1 MSSLG
6 KMLSDAANAKRDSSA
21 YREAPDPTSMSAFGL
36 QWTLVEE
43 GVGRFATS
51 ADTQSAM
58 APASTAPASTAPARA
73 ALACGEM
80 PGKYDDIINL
90 SRPKSLR
97 PAMSLRD
104 RAAQFAPFAALT
116 GYDASVQNAA
126 RAMAAHIEEIDRGIP
141 IELEEMV
148 FPAGDDF
155 DEYEAFDDF
164 ASFKDW

>member
-6 KMLSDAANAKRDSSA
+6 KMLSDAAGAGRGPSA
-21 YREAPDPTSMSAFGL
+21 NREAPDPTSMSAFGL

-43 GVGRFATS
+43 GVERFAAS
-51 ADTQSAM
+51 ADTQSAA
-58 APASTAPASTAPARA
+58 APASTAP
-73 ALACGEM
+73 ACGEM

-97 PAMSLRD
+97 PAMPLRD

-148 FPAGDDF
+148 FPAGEDF
-155 DEYEAFDDF
+155 DEYEAFGDF
-164 ASFKDW
+164 EDSKDW

>member
-6 KMLSDAANAKRDSSA
+6 NALSDTANAECDSSA
-21 YREAPDPTSMSAFGL
+21 YREAPDPTNMSAFGL

-43 GVGRFATS
+43 SVERS
-51 ADTQSAM
+51 AASVDTQSAV
-58 APASTAPASTAPARA
+58 APASTAPVRA
-73 ALACGEM
+73 AVACGEM
-80 PGKYDDIINL
+80 PGKYNDIINL

-97 PAMSLRD
+97 PAMPLRD

-126 RAMAAHIEEIDRGIP
+126 RAMAAHIEEVDRGIP

-148 FPAGDDF
+148 FPTGESF

-164 ASFKDW
+164 EDFKDW

>member
-6 KMLSDAANAKRDSSA
+6 KTLSDAAGAGRGPSA
-21 YREAPDPTSMSAFGL
+21 NREAPDPTSMSAFGL

-43 GVGRFATS
+43 GVERFATS
-51 ADTQSAM
+51 ADTQSAA
-58 APASTAPASTAPARA
+58 APASTAPA
-73 ALACGEM
+73 CGEI

-97 PAMSLRD
+97 PAMPLRD

-148 FPAGDDF
+148 FPADENF

-164 ASFKDW
+164 EDFKDW

>member
-6 KMLSDAANAKRDSSA
+6 KMLSDAANAERDSSA
-21 YREAPDPTSMSAFGL
+21 YREAPDSTSMNAFGL

-43 GVGRFATS
+43 GVERFAAS
-51 ADTQSAM
+51 VDTQSVV
-58 APASTAPASTAPARA
+58 APASTAPTRA
-73 ALACGEM
+73 AFACGGM

-97 PAMSLRD
+97 PAMPLRD

-126 RAMAAHIEEIDRGIP
+126 RAMAARVEEIDRGIP

-148 FPAGDDF
+148 FPTGESF

-164 ASFKDW
+164 EDFKDW

>member
-6 KMLSDAANAKRDSSA
+6 NATPASAAQG
-21 YREAPDPTSMSAFGL
+21 APDLGMSAFGL
-36 QWTLVEE
+36 RWTLVEDGPE
-43 GVGRFATS
+43 RFATPAAS
-51 ADTQSAM
+51 ADTQSAA
-58 APASTAPASTAPARA
+58 APASTAPASTAPALA

-80 PGKYDDIINL
+80 PGEYDDIINL

-97 PAMSLRD
+97 PAMPLRD

-164 ASFKDW
+164 AGFKDW

>member
-6 KMLSDAANAKRDSSA
+6 NALSVAADAERGSSA
-21 YREAPDPTSMSAFGL
+21 DREAPDPTNMSAFGL

-43 GVGRFATS
+43 GVERSDTS
-51 ADTQSAM
+51 ADTQSAA
-58 APASTAPASTAPARA
+58 APASTAPTRA

-97 PAMSLRD
+97 PAMPLRD

-126 RAMAAHIEEIDRGIP
+126 RAMAARVEEIDRGIP

-164 ASFKDW
+164 EDFKDW

>member
-6 KMLSDAANAKRDSSA
+6 KMLSDAAGAGRGPSA
-21 YREAPDPTSMSAFGL
+21 NREAPDPTSMSAFGL

-43 GVGRFATS
+43 GVERFATS
-51 ADTQSAM
+51 ADTQSAA
-58 APASTAPASTAPARA
+58 APASTAPASTAPA
-73 ALACGEM
+73 CGEI

-97 PAMSLRD
+97 PAMPLRD

-148 FPAGDDF
+148 FPADENF

-164 ASFKDW
+164 EDFKDW

>member
-6 KMLSDAANAKRDSSA
+6 NALSDTANAGRDSSA

-43 GVGRFATS
+43 GVERFAAS
-51 ADTQSAM
+51 ADTQSAG
-58 APASTAPASTAPARA
+58 APASTASARA

-80 PGKYDDIINL
+80 PGEYDDIINL

-97 PAMSLRD
+97 PAMPLRD

-155 DEYEAFDDF
+155 DEYKAFDDF
-164 ASFKDW
+164 AGFKDW

>member
-6 KMLSDAANAKRDSSA
+6 KMLSDAAGAGRGPSA
-21 YREAPDPTSMSAFGL
+21 NREAPDPTSMSAFGL

-43 GVGRFATS
+43 GVERFATS
-51 ADTQSAM
+51 ADTQSAA
-58 APASTAPASTAPARA
+58 APASTAPVSTAPA
-73 ALACGEM
+73 CGEI

-97 PAMSLRD
+97 PAMPLRD

-148 FPAGDDF
+148 FPADENF

-164 ASFKDW
+164 EDFKGW

>member
-6 KMLSDAANAKRDSSA
+6 KMLSDAAGAGRGPSA
-21 YREAPDPTSMSAFGL
+21 NREAPDPTSMSAFGL

-43 GVGRFATS
+43 GVERFATS
-51 ADTQSAM
+51 ADTQSAA
-58 APASTAPASTAPARA
+58 APASTAPASTAPA
-73 ALACGEM
+73 CGEI
-80 PGKYDDIINL
+80 PGKYDDIVNL

-97 PAMSLRD
+97 PAMPLRD

-148 FPAGDDF
+148 FPADENF

-164 ASFKDW
+164 EDFKGW

>member
-6 KMLSDAANAKRDSSA
+6 KMLSDAAGAGRGPSA
-21 YREAPDPTSMSAFGL
+21 NREAPDPTSMSAFGL

-43 GVGRFATS
+43 GVERFATC
-51 ADTQSAM
+51 ADTQSAA
-58 APASTAPASTAPARA
+58 APASTAPASTAPA
-73 ALACGEM
+73 CGEI

-97 PAMSLRD
+97 PAMPLRD

-148 FPAGDDF
+148 FPADENF

-164 ASFKDW
+164 EDFKGW

>member
-6 KMLSDAANAKRDSSA
+6 KMLSAAADAERDSSA
-21 YREAPDPTSMSAFGL
+21 DQEASDSTSMSAFGL

-43 GVGRFATS
+43 GVGQSATS
-51 ADTQSAM
+51 ADTQSAA
-58 APASTAPASTAPARA
+58 APVSAAPARA

-97 PAMSLRD
+97 PAMPLRD
-104 RAAQFAPFAALT
+104 GAAQFAPFAALT

-126 RAMAAHIEEIDRGIP
+126 RAMAAHIEEVDRGIP

-148 FPAGDDF
+148 FPTGESF

-164 ASFKDW
+164 EDFKDW

>member
-6 KMLSDAANAKRDSSA
+6 KMLSDAAGAGRGPSA
-21 YREAPDPTSMSAFGL
+21 NREAPDPTSMSAFGL

-43 GVGRFATS
+43 GVERFATS
-51 ADTQSAM
+51 ADTQSAA
-58 APASTAPASTAPARA
+58 APASTAPASTAPA
-73 ALACGEM
+73 CGEI

-97 PAMSLRD
+97 PAMPLRD

-126 RAMAAHIEEIDRGIP
+126 RAVAAHIEEIDRGIP

-148 FPAGDDF
+148 FPADENF

-164 ASFKDW
+164 EDFKGW

>member
-6 KMLSDAANAKRDSSA
+6 NALSAAADAERGSSA
-21 YREAPDPTSMSAFGL
+21 GQEASNPTSMSAFGL
-36 QWTLVEE
+36 QWVLVEE
-43 GVGRFATS
+43 GAEQSATS
-51 ADTQSAM
+51 ADTQSAA
-58 APASTAPASTAPARA
+58 APASPALVRTP
-73 ALACGEM
+73 LACGEM
-80 PGKYDDIINL
+80 PGKYDDIIGL

-97 PAMSLRD
+97 PAMPLRD

-155 DEYEAFDDF
+155 NEYEAFDDF
-164 ASFKDW
+164 TGFKDW

>member
-6 KMLSDAANAKRDSSA
+6 NALSVAADAERGSSA
-21 YREAPDPTSMSAFGL
+21 DQEAPDSSMGAFGL

-43 GVGRFATS
+43 DIEQSATS
-51 ADTQSAM
+51 ADTQSA
-58 APASTAPASTAPARA
+58 AASDSRAHGRA

-97 PAMSLRD
+97 PAMPLRD

-116 GYDASVQNAA
+116 GYDVSVQNAA
-126 RAMAAHIEEIDRGIP
+126 RAMAAHIEEIDKGIP

-148 FPAGDDF
+148 FPAGCDF
-155 DEYEAFDDF
+155 NEYEAFDDF
-164 ASFKDW
+164 AGFEDR

>member
-6 KMLSDAANAKRDSSA
+6 NAAPVSAAQGASDSG
-21 YREAPDPTSMSAFGL
+21 MSAFGL

-43 GVGRFATS
+43 GIQQPAAVRAS
-51 ADTQSAM
+51 AVLASA
-58 APASTAPASTAPARA
+58 APARA
-73 ALACGEM
+73 VLSCGEM
-80 PGKYDDIINL
+80 PGEYDDIISL

-97 PAMSLRD
+97 PAMPLRD
-104 RAAQFAPFAALT
+104 RAAQFAPFAALM

-148 FPAGDDF
+148 FPAGCDF
-155 DEYEAFDDF
+155 NEYEAFDDF
-164 ASFKDW
+164 AGFEDR

>member
-6 KMLSDAANAKRDSSA
+6 KMLSDAAGAGRGPSA
-21 YREAPDPTSMSAFGL
+21 NREAPDPTSMSAFGL

-43 GVGRFATS
+43 GVERFAAPAAP
-51 ADTQSAM
+51 ADTQSAA
-58 APASTAPASTAPARA
+58 APASTAPA
-73 ALACGEM
+73 CGEI

-97 PAMSLRD
+97 PAMPLRD

-148 FPAGDDF
+148 FPADENFDD
-155 DEYEAFDDF
+155 YEAFDDF
-164 ASFKDW
+164 EDFKDW

>member
-6 KMLSDAANAKRDSSA
+6 KMLSDAAGAGRGPSA
-21 YREAPDPTSMSAFGL
+21 NREAPDPTSMSAFGL

-43 GVGRFATS
+43 GVERFATS
-51 ADTQSAM
+51 ADTQSAA
-58 APASTAPASTAPARA
+58 APASTAPTSTAPA
-73 ALACGEM
+73 CGEI

-97 PAMSLRD
+97 PAMPLRD

-148 FPAGDDF
+148 FPADENF

-164 ASFKDW
+164 EDFKDW

>member
-6 KMLSDAANAKRDSSA
+6 KMLSDAAGAGRGPSA
-21 YREAPDPTSMSAFGL
+21 NREAPDPTSMSAFGL
-36 QWTLVEE
+36 QWTLMEE
-43 GVGRFATS
+43 GVERFATS
-51 ADTQSAM
+51 ADTQSAA
-58 APASTAPASTAPARA
+58 APASTAPASTAPA
-73 ALACGEM
+73 CGEI

-97 PAMSLRD
+97 PAMPLRD

-148 FPAGDDF
+148 FPAGENF

-164 ASFKDW
+164 EDFKDW

>member
-6 KMLSDAANAKRDSSA
+6 NALSVTADAERGSSA
-21 YREAPDPTSMSAFGL
+21 DQEAPDPTSMSAFGL
-36 QWTLVEE
+36 QWTLMEEDVE
-43 GVGRFATS
+43 RSAAS
-51 ADTQSAM
+51 ADTQSA
-58 APASTAPASTAPARA
+58 STALGRT
-73 ALACGEM
+73 ALACGET

-97 PAMSLRD
+97 PAMPLRD

-126 RAMAAHIEEIDRGIP
+126 RAMAARIEEIDRGIP

-164 ASFKDW
+164 SGFKDW

>member
-6 KMLSDAANAKRDSSA
+6 KMLSDAAGAGRGPSA
-21 YREAPDPTSMSAFGL
+21 NREAPDPTSMSAFGL

-43 GVGRFATS
+43 GVERFATS
-51 ADTQSAM
+51 ADTQSAA
-58 APASTAPASTAPARA
+58 APASTAPASTAPA
-73 ALACGEM
+73 CGEI

-97 PAMSLRD
+97 PAMPLRD

-148 FPAGDDF
+148 FPADENF

-164 ASFKDW
+164 EDFKGW

>member
-6 KMLSDAANAKRDSSA
+6 KMLSDAAGAGRGPSA
-21 YREAPDPTSMSAFGL
+21 NREAPDPTSMSAFGL
-36 QWTLVEE
+36 QWTLMEE
-43 GVGRFATS
+43 GVERFAAS
-51 ADTQSAM
+51 ADTQSAA
-58 APASTAPASTAPARA
+58 APASTAPASTAPA
-73 ALACGEM
+73 CGEI

-97 PAMSLRD
+97 PAMPLRD

-148 FPAGDDF
+148 FPADENF

-164 ASFKDW
+164 EDFKDW

>member
-1 MSSLG
+1 MSSHG
-6 KMLSDAANAKRDSSA
+6 EMLSGTVDFGRDPAATQG
-21 YREAPDPTSMSAFGL
+21 APDSGMSAFGL
-36 QWTLVEE
+36 RWTLVEE
-43 GVGRFATS
+43 GAWQPATS
-51 ADTQSAM
+51 VGEHSAPS
-58 APASTAPASTAPARA
+58 APAPPAAFASACAEA
-73 ALACGEM
+73 A
-80 PGKYDDIINL
+80 GKYDDIINL

-97 PAMSLRD
+97 PAMPLRD

-148 FPAGDDF
+148 FPAGENF

-164 ASFKDW
+164 EDFKDW

>member
-6 KMLSDAANAKRDSSA
+6 KMLSAAADAERDSSA
-21 YREAPDPTSMSAFGL
+21 DQEASDSTSMSAFGL

-43 GVGRFATS
+43 GVGQSATS
-51 ADTQSAM
+51 ADTQSAA
-58 APASTAPASTAPARA
+58 APASTAPTRA

-97 PAMSLRD
+97 PAMPLRD

-126 RAMAAHIEEIDRGIP
+126 RAMAARVEEIDRGIP

-155 DEYEAFDDF
+155 DKYEAFDDF
-164 ASFKDW
+164 EDFKDW

>member
-1 MSSLG
+1 MSTLG
-6 KMLSDAANAKRDSSA
+6 KALSDAAGAGRDPSA
-21 YREAPDPTSMSAFGL
+21 DREAPDPTSMSAFGL
-36 QWTLVEE
+36 QWMLVEE
-43 GVGRFATS
+43 GVERFAAS
-51 ADTQSAM
+51 ADTQSAV
-58 APASTAPASTAPARA
+58 APASTAPARA

-90 SRPKSLR
+90 SRPKSLC
-97 PAMSLRD
+97 PAMPLRD

-148 FPAGDDF
+148 FPAGESF

-164 ASFKDW
+164 RGSKDW

>member
-6 KMLSDAANAKRDSSA
+6 NALSDTANAGRDSSA

-43 GVGRFATS
+43 GVERFATS
-51 ADTQSAM
+51 ADTQSAA
-58 APASTAPASTAPARA
+58 APASTAPA
-73 ALACGEM
+73 CGEI

-97 PAMSLRD
+97 PAMPLRD

-148 FPAGDDF
+148 FPADENF

-164 ASFKDW
+164 EDFKDW

>member
-6 KMLSDAANAKRDSSA
+6 NAAPASA
-21 YREAPDPTSMSAFGL
+21 AQGAPDTTSMSAFGL

-43 GVGRFATS
+43 GVERFAAS
-51 ADTQSAM
+51 ADTQSAV
-58 APASTAPASTAPARA
+58 APAGTAPARA

-80 PGKYDDIINL
+80 PGKYDDIIGL

-97 PAMSLRD
+97 PAMPLRD

-164 ASFKDW
+164 AGFKDW

>member
-6 KMLSDAANAKRDSSA
+6 KMLSDAAGAGRGPSA
-21 YREAPDPTSMSAFGL
+21 NREAPDPTSMSAFGL

-43 GVGRFATS
+43 GVERFATS
-51 ADTQSAM
+51 ADTQSAA
-58 APASTAPASTAPARA
+58 APASTAPASTVP
-73 ALACGEM
+73 ACGEI

-97 PAMSLRD
+97 PAMPLRD

-148 FPAGDDF
+148 FPAGENF

-164 ASFKDW
+164 EDFKDW

>member
-6 KMLSDAANAKRDSSA
+6 NALSDTANAGRDSSA

-43 GVGRFATS
+43 GVERFAAPAAP
-51 ADTQSAM
+51 ADTQSAA
-58 APASTAPASTAPARA
+58 APASTAPVSTAPA
-73 ALACGEM
+73 CGEI
-80 PGKYDDIINL
+80 PGKYDDIVNL

-97 PAMSLRD
+97 PAMPLRD

-148 FPAGDDF
+148 FPADENF

-164 ASFKDW
+164 EDFKGW

>member
-6 KMLSDAANAKRDSSA
+6 KMLSDAAGAGRGPSA
-21 YREAPDPTSMSAFGL
+21 NREAPDPTSMSAFGL

-43 GVGRFATS
+43 GVERFATS
-51 ADTQSAM
+51 ADTQSAA
-58 APASTAPASTAPARA
+58 APASTAPVSTAPA
-73 ALACGEM
+73 CGEI

-97 PAMSLRD
+97 PAMPLRD

-148 FPAGDDF
+148 FPADENF

-164 ASFKDW
+164 EDFKDW

>member
-1 MSSLG
+1 
-6 KMLSDAANAKRDSSA
+6 
-21 YREAPDPTSMSAFGL
+21 MSAFGL

-43 GVGRFATS
+43 GVERSATS
-51 ADTQSAM
+51 ADTQSAG
-58 APASTAPASTAPARA
+58 AHASTAPACSVFD
-73 ALACGEM
+73 CGEM

-97 PAMSLRD
+97 PAMPLRD

-148 FPAGDDF
+148 FSTGENF
-155 DEYEAFDDF
+155 DECEAFDDF
-164 ASFKDW
+164 EDFKDW

>member
-6 KMLSDAANAKRDSSA
+6 NALSAAADAERGSSA
-21 YREAPDPTSMSAFGL
+21 DQEALDSTSMSAFGL

-43 GVGRFATS
+43 GVERS
-51 ADTQSAM
+51 AASVDARSA
-58 APASTAPASTAPARA
+58 AAPARA

-97 PAMSLRD
+97 PAMPLRD

-126 RAMAAHIEEIDRGIP
+126 RAMAAHIEEVDRGIP

-148 FPAGDDF
+148 FPTGESF

-164 ASFKDW
+164 EDFKDW

>member
-6 KMLSDAANAKRDSSA
+6 KMLSDAANVEHDPSA
-21 YREAPDPTSMSAFGL
+21 YREAPDPTNMSAFGL

-43 GVGRFATS
+43 GVERSDTS
-51 ADTQSAM
+51 ADTQSA
-58 APASTAPASTAPARA
+58 AAPASTAPARA

-97 PAMSLRD
+97 PAMPLRD

-126 RAMAAHIEEIDRGIP
+126 RAMAAHIEEVDRGIP

-164 ASFKDW
+164 AGLKDW

>member
-6 KMLSDAANAKRDSSA
+6 KMLPDAANAERDSSA
-21 YREAPDPTSMSAFGL
+21 YRDAPDPTSMSAFGL

-43 GVGRFATS
+43 GVERFAAS
-51 ADTQSAM
+51 ADTQSA
-58 APASTAPASTAPARA
+58 AAPASTAPARA
-73 ALACGEM
+73 ALAGGEM
-80 PGKYDDIINL
+80 PGKYDDIIGL

-97 PAMSLRD
+97 PAMPLRD

-155 DEYEAFDDF
+155 DEYKAFDDF

>member
-6 KMLSDAANAKRDSSA
+6 KMLSDAAGAGRGPSA
-21 YREAPDPTSMSAFGL
+21 NREAPDPTSMSAFGL

-43 GVGRFATS
+43 GVERFATS
-51 ADTQSAM
+51 ADTQSAA
-58 APASTAPASTAPARA
+58 APASTAPASTAPA
-73 ALACGEM
+73 CGEI

-97 PAMSLRD
+97 PAMPLRD

-148 FPAGDDF
+148 FPAGENF

-164 ASFKDW
+164 EDFKDW

>member
-6 KMLSDAANAKRDSSA
+6 NALSDTANAGRDSSA

-43 GVGRFATS
+43 GVERFAAS
-51 ADTQSAM
+51 ADTQSAG
-58 APASTAPASTAPARA
+58 APASTAPASTAPV
-73 ALACGEM
+73 CGEM

-97 PAMSLRD
+97 PAMPLRD

-155 DEYEAFDDF
+155 DEYKAFDDF
-164 ASFKDW
+164 AGFKDW

>member
-6 KMLSDAANAKRDSSA
+6 KMLSDAAGAGRGPSA
-21 YREAPDPTSMSAFGL
+21 NREAPDPTSMSAFGL

-43 GVGRFATS
+43 GVERFATS
-51 ADTQSAM
+51 ADTQSAA
-58 APASTAPASTAPARA
+58 APASTAPASTAPA
-73 ALACGEM
+73 CGEI

-97 PAMSLRD
+97 PAMPLRD

-148 FPAGDDF
+148 FPADESF
-155 DEYEAFDDF
+155 DEYEAFGDF
-164 ASFKDW
+164 EDSKDW